1 MPRARSVVRIHLP
14 PVPAVLLAM
23 VSVQSGAAL
32 ATGMFPAVG
41 PIGAVALRIVL
52 SALILLAVFRPPLR
66 SLKLSQWQVV
76 IPFGIALGIMNM
88 SFYLAIARIPL
99 GLAVALEFT
108 GPLAVAV
115 LGSRQVKDFMWVLLA
130 ATGIVLLTPWGGSH
144 NINGAGAMLAL
155 LAGACWAI
163 YIILGR
169 RVYHLFPGG
178 TGVATG
184 MLFASLTIL
193 PIVFADRGLARLN
206 VNLLGQGLAVAIL
219 SSALPY
225 SLEMIGLRAM
235 PARTFGIL
243 MSMEP
248 AVAAVCGMLF
258 LRERLNAPEWLAVAL
273 VIAASAGTTLG
284 GEKGEVPLDA

>member
-1 MPRARSVVRIHLP
+1 
-14 PVPAVLLAM
+14 
-23 VSVQSGAAL
+23 
-32 ATGMFPAVG
+32 MFPALG
-41 PIGAVALRIVL
+41 PIGAVGLRIVL
-52 SALILLAVFRPPLR
+52 SAVILLAIFRPPLL
-66 SLKLSQWQVV
+66 SLTFSQWQAV
-76 IPFGIALGIMNM
+76 IPFGVALGTMNM

-115 LGSRQVKDFMWVLLA
+115 LGSRRANDFLWVLLA

-144 NINGAGAMLAL
+144 NVSGAGAALAL
-155 LAGACWAI
+155 AAGVCWAV
-163 YIILGR
+163 YIVLGR

-178 TGVATG
+178 TGVAAG
-184 MLFASLTIL
+184 MLFAALTIT
-193 PIVFADRGLARLN
+193 PIVLATRSLDRINLN
-206 VNLLGQGLAVAIL
+206 LFGQGLAVAIL

-248 AVAAVCGMLF
+248 AVAALCGLVF
-258 LRERLNAPEWLAVAL
+258 LREHLSGPQWLAILL
-273 VIAASAGTTLG
+273 VITASAGTTLTK
-284 GEKGEVPLDA
+284 EKPGVPLDA